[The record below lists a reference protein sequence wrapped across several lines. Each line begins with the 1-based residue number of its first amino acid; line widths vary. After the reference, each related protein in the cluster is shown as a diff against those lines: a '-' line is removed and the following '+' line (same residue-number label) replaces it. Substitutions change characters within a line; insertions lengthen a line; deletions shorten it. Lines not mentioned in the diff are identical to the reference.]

1 MSALPPSNPF
11 SKTIYKDIKKRIRKC
26 LSLADRLVV
35 TTEPLAQE
43 LRGMVDDIVVVPNY
57 IDDEVW
63 GGLESERNISVRP
76 RVGWA
81 GAQQHMGDLQLL
93 EEVVRET
100 ASEVDWVF
108 FGMCPDFLEPY
119 AKEIHDPVQFELYPE
134 KLAELNLDL
143 AVAPLERNKFN
154 ESKSNLR
161 LLEYGILGWPVIAS
175 DIDPYQNAP
184 VCRVTNQAR
193 AWINAIRERIADL
206 DATHR
211 EGDMLRNWV
220 REKWMLQDH
229 TGVWLDAL
237 NPVNNADR
245 RKNPRRLAAGL

>member
-1 MSALPPSNPF
+1 MIFVDTEVVFPF
-11 SKTIYKDIKKRIRKC
+11 LIPCKSWI
-26 LSLADRLVV
+26 
-35 TTEPLAQE
+35 
-43 LRGMVDDIVVVPNY
+43 VPNY
-57 IDDEVW
+57 IDETVW
-63 GGLESERNISVRP
+63 GKLQSQRNVSTKP

-81 GAQQHMGDLQLL
+81 GAQQHLGDLQLL
-93 EEVVRET
+93 EAVVRET

-108 FGMCPDFLEPY
+108 FGMCPESILPLV
-119 AKEIHDPVQFELYPE
+119 KEVHDPVLFEAYPE
-134 KLAELNLDL
+134 KLATLNLDL

-175 DIDPYQNAP
+175 DVEPYQNAP

-211 EGDMLRNWV
+211 EGDVLRNWV
-220 REKWMLQDH
+220 RENWILQNH
-229 TGVWLDAL
+229 ATVWLDAMKSSHSA
-237 NPVNNADR
+237 NSRGNVN
-245 RKNPRRLAAGL
+245 RLAAGL